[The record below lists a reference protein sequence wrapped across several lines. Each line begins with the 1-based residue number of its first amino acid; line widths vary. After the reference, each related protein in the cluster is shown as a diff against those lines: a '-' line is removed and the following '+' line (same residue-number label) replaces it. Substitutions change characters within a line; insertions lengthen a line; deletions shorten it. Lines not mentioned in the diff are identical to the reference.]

1 MESAGLSV
9 IVVTTVVGTMLHL
22 SRTGG
27 RFPLPVASLAI
38 AVVTLAISVVG
49 NLSPAILDLLGR
61 DRPLLLAGEWW
72 RLVTPLY
79 VQDGGWPGTI
89 FNVTSLV
96 AIGLCAESLH
106 RSSTFLGTYFAAG
119 LVSELF
125 AYTLL
130 RDQTFAGNS
139 VANMGVA
146 GLCLVT
152 VGAARVLPAR
162 LIGLVGLLAGVVLVV
177 AANLHGV
184 GFAVGALIGLA
195 SWVSGG
201 RNCRHE
207 ARSQA

>member
-1 MESAGLSV
+1 MESLALSV

-27 RFPLPVASLAI
+27 RFRLPVASF
-38 AVVTLAISVVG
+38 AVAMATSAISVVG
-49 NLSPAILDLLGR
+49 NLSPAVLDSLGR

-72 RLVTPLY
+72 RLVTPLF

-89 FNVTSLV
+89 FNITSLV

-106 RSSTFLGTYFAAG
+106 RASTFLGTYFAAG

-130 RDQTFAGNS
+130 QHQGFAGNS
-139 VANMGVA
+139 VATMGVA
-146 GLCLVT
+146 ALCLVT
-152 VGAARVLPAR
+152 VCAARVLPAR
-162 LIGLVGLLAGVVLVV
+162 LIALDGLLTGVVLVV

-184 GFAVGALIGLA
+184 GFTVGALIGLA
-195 SWVSGG
+195 LWVSGRRKG
-201 RNCRHE
+201 RQGTRP
-207 ARSQA
+207 QA